1 MPRYATKR
9 DANHAEVIGIF
20 EKFDCSVIDCAS
32 GGIGWDLIV
41 GYKTQAIMIEVKNPF
56 RSEAQRKLTP
66 AEHSAHINWRGP
78 KAIVTHN
85 EDAVLVAKLLRARHF
100 SVVSDAI
107 ADAASA

>member
-9 DANHAEVIGIF
+9 DANHSEVVGIF
-20 EKFDCSVIDCAS
+20 EQFDCSVIDCAS

-41 GYKTQAIMIEVKNPF
+41 GYKTQAIMIEVKNPK

-66 AEHSAHINWRGP
+66 TEHSAHINWRGP

-85 EDAVLVAKLLRARHF
+85 EDAILVAKLLRQRHF
-100 SVVSDAI
+100 AVLEGAI
-107 ADAASA
+107 ADNLSA